1 MQAANRADGTMVRYH
16 EVAAKH
22 SSMRA
27 VPLLVC
33 AALGPARAFS
43 SLPEQLE
50 ARDGAGKSTH
60 MKVASN
66 AYCSNRKCA
75 GGSCTQSRTT
85 EDAAACAAAVMKDP
99 ECGNSFS
106 FGENTNRKLR
116 YCDCPPPGQPCVA
129 SFAAFYHVYE
139 LIFDKTECSK
149 PPEQLE
155 VSEMAGPVVTIGAVN
170 STSIEVI
177 LPQISL
183 EGESF
188 VARYDIS
195 VTPID
200 DPPLGEPP
208 FDKPPFGNT
217 IHPAPPSARAYTV
230 GGLIPATRYMITVL
244 YTVLHGVNAGDGET
258 TEWTP
263 VVIAQTLPTI

>member
-1 MQAANRADGTMVRYH
+1 MVRYYY

-85 EDAAACAAAVMKDP
+85 EDAAACAAAVMKDE

-106 FGENTNRKLR
+106 FGENTDRSR
-116 YCDCPPPGQPCVA
+116 QA
-129 SFAAFYHVYE
+129 SPAWPD
-139 LIFDKTECSK
+139 LLPSIT
-149 PPEQLE
+149 
-155 VSEMAGPVVTIGAVN
+155 
-170 STSIEVI
+170 ST
-177 LPQISL
+177 
-183 EGESF
+183 
-188 VARYDIS
+188 
-195 VTPID
+195 
-200 DPPLGEPP
+200 
-208 FDKPPFGNT
+208 N
-217 IHPAPPSARAYTV
+217 
-230 GGLIPATRYMITVL
+230 
-244 YTVLHGVNAGDGET
+244 
-258 TEWTP
+258 
-263 VVIAQTLPTI
+263 